1 MNNKKGFKTILLTLI
16 GGFIG
21 GILVF
26 ILFLG
31 FHFLTNDTEKNDAH
45 STGNVLDQKSEKYN
59 SVNSMIKNTSPS
71 VVGVINMQKA
81 DTIEEIL
88 KGKSTKEQPSGIG
101 SGVVIKKN
109 KNDAYIVTNN
119 HVVEDA
125 TDLKVYLNNDRK
137 VKADLVGTDPL
148 NDIAVLKIKNTDDI
162 KAIDFADS
170 SKVKTGDNVF
180 AMGNPLGLQFSNTV
194 TSGIIS
200 ASEREITVPTSEGKN
215 KTTVLQTDAAINPGN
230 SGGALVNLNG
240 ELVGVNSM
248 KISSVGVEGIGFS
261 IPSNEVKS
269 ISEELIKN
277 GEINRSK
284 LGISLINLN
293 DIPEIYLKDLDINQE
308 KGVYVAEVQKKDSKL
323 KEGDVISK
331 INNSKVENSLELREY
346 LYNKTKPGD
355 KVELQIVRNGK
366 KQTITV
372 KTT

>member
-1 MNNKKGFKTILLTLI
+1 MIQK
-16 GGFIG
+16 
-21 GILVF
+21 
-26 ILFLG
+26 
-31 FHFLTNDTEKNDAH
+31 NDTH

-101 SGVVIKKN
+101 SGVVIKKS

-137 VKADLVGTDPL
+137 IKADLVGTDPL

-215 KTTVLQTDAAINPGN
+215 KTTVLQTDAAINRGN

-248 KISSVGVEGIGFS
+248 KISSIGVEGIGFS
-261 IPSNEVKS
+261 IPSNKVKS

-293 DIPEIYLKDLDINQE
+293 DIPEIYLKDLDINQK

-346 LYNKTKPGD
+346 LYNKTKSGD
-355 KVELQIVRNGK
+355 KVELQIIRDGK
-366 KQTITV
+366 KQTTTL
-372 KTT
+372 KTI

>member
-16 GGFIG
+16 GGLIG
-21 GILVF
+21 GLLVF

-31 FHFLTNDTEKNDAH
+31 FHFFTNDTKKNDTH

-71 VVGVINMQKA
+71 VVSVINMQKA

-101 SGVVIKKN
+101 SGVVIKKS

-137 VKADLVGTDPL
+137 IKADLVGTDPL

-261 IPSNEVKS
+261 IPSNKVKS

-293 DIPEIYLKDLDINQE
+293 DIPEIYLKDLDINQK
-308 KGVYVAEVQKKDSKL
+308 KGVYVAEVQRKDSKL

-355 KVELQIVRNGK
+355 KVELQIIRDGK
-366 KQTITV
+366 KQTTTL
-372 KTT
+372 KTI